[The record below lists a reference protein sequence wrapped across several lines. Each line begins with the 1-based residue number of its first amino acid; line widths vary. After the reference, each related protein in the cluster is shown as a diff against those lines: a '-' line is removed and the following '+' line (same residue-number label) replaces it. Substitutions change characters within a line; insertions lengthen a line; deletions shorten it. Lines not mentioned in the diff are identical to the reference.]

1 MSDPQ
6 HEAFAEAAAAYALG
20 ALDASDR
27 AGFEAHLATCA
38 SCRADVEAY
47 RQVSGA
53 LGASVAPVAP
63 PLDLKA
69 RVLANA
75 PLAPGG
81 VERRAFNPVRPP
93 RSSALWLAAA
103 ASLALHAGLGYYAWS
118 VRTQLA
124 TASDLAAR
132 ATAYAERLRTELAQ
146 QRNEAAMG
154 SRIAEVLSSPDVIRI
169 ELRAAKDGFPGQA
182 LGYFSRSRGMWFAAD
197 TMPAPAAGRTYQ
209 LWIVAPG
216 QPPISA
222 GLLPLDAR
230 GSVAM
235 VRPTSTESIPARST
249 LTLAITDEPA
259 GGSPGPTTPILLAG
273 TGRIVS

>member
-20 ALDASDR
+20 ALDASER
-27 AGFEAHLATCA
+27 ASFEAHLATCA
-38 SCRADVEAY
+38 SCQADVESY
-47 RQVSGA
+47 RHVSGA
-53 LGASVAPVAP
+53 LGAAVAPVAP
-63 PLDLKA
+63 PFDLKA

-75 PLAPGG
+75 RP
-81 VERRAFNPVRPP
+81 AFTAARPQ

-124 TASDLAAR
+124 TTSELAAR

-146 QRNEAAMG
+146 QRNEAAIG
-154 SRIAEVLSSPDVIRI
+154 SRIAEVLSSPDVVRI

-197 TMPAPAAGRTYQ
+197 TRPAPAAGRMYQ
-209 LWIVAPG
+209 LWLVAPG
-216 QPPISA
+216 RSPISA
-222 GLLPLDAR
+222 GLLPLDSR

-235 VRPTSTESIPARST
+235 VRPPSTESIPERGV
-249 LTLAITDEPA
+249 LTLAITEEPA

-273 TGRIVS
+273 TGRTE